1 MRIIHPY
8 RSALATLALICGIVP
23 TVLSASLLP
32 GSETPEIRA
41 VAQLDPPEEERRVM
55 VTVIR
60 SRSSETI
67 KVLVNLA
74 EESEGVRISLYNLLG
89 RQLLSLPSSSAPA
102 GETTHQIDTRELPDG
117 HYFVVVEA
125 NDQRLTKKVF
135 IFR

>member
-1 MRIIHPY
+1 M
-8 RSALATLALICGIVP
+8 
-23 TVLSASLLP
+23 
-32 GSETPEIRA
+32 
-41 VAQLDPPEEERRVM
+41 AQLDPPEEERRVM